1 MELSSKGIIQVFF
14 LLACVTLL
22 VLLSVGV
29 WVLKK
34 VLAEGHPVMS
44 RLSPERLLHIAKIL
58 AATLIAAYFVG
69 ALVLYG

>member
-1 MELSSKGIIQVFF
+1 MELSSKSVIQGFF

-22 VLLSVGV
+22 VLLLVGA

-34 VLAEGHPVMS
+34 VLPEGHPMTS
-44 RLSPERLLHIAKIL
+44 RLSHVKLLQITKIL

-69 ALVLYG
+69 AVVLYG